1 MDHEGTAA
9 QPVGDPGVAGTRTGG
24 VDADAAAPGVTA
36 RDGAHP
42 QDEQA
47 GDGASD
53 IEAQVDGLL
62 AGVTGLPLR
71 EQVGVFESVHAALT
85 DRLSEKDA

>member
-9 QPVGDPGVAGTRTGG
+9 QPVGDPGVADTRTGG
-24 VDADAAAPGVTA
+24 VDAYAAAPGVTA
-36 RDGAHP
+36 LDGAQP
-42 QDEQA
+42 QDEQV

-62 AGVTGLPLR
+62 AGVAELPLR
-71 EQVGVFESVHAALT
+71 EQVGVFESVHAVLT